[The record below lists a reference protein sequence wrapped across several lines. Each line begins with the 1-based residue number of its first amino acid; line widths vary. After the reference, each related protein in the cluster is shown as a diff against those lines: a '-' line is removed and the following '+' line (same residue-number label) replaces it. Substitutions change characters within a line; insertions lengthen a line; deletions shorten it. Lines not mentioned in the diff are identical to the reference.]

1 MNCNNSRDIL
11 ESAALSNSTKNLQ
24 GPIESCAQS
33 PIRQNVTL
41 RGGIN
46 AGSFKKLA
54 QFVAMQLCIRL
65 CCEEK
70 GCDVALMSGKNC
82 YGVQCFSEE
91 LCTAVLAKKA
101 PSSLMISH
109 VTIKGEE
116 GRCKIQRHFFF
127 QSRVKYSMKWCRNTS
142 LWNKSSHKTLQV
154 TKNWKPTALVWYHE
168 SHKQKSVF
176 FKDDASFGSRDS
188 ALNDGRCLVKYVW
201 NFDEFLTNW
210 SAPRQYYVITRDFVI
225 LSFDSYPAGEGVSHH

>member
-1 MNCNNSRDIL
+1 MANNLRHSTSSTTVVINCYSEGYARFLFVFVADISLKLTLVMICNNSRDIL

-116 GRCKIQRHFFF
+116 GRCKIQRHFFSIASKVF
-127 QSRVKYSMKWCRNTS
+127 NKMMQKCISLKQVVVQDATS
-142 LWNKSSHKTLQV
+142 
-154 TKNWKPTALVWYHE
+154 Y
-168 SHKQKSVF
+168 
-176 FKDDASFGSRDS
+176 
-188 ALNDGRCLVKYVW
+188 
-201 NFDEFLTNW
+201 
-210 SAPRQYYVITRDFVI
+210 
-225 LSFDSYPAGEGVSHH
+225 

>member
-1 MNCNNSRDIL
+1 MREFNPIAS
-11 ESAALSNSTKNLQ
+11 SNTTHNTT
-24 GPIESCAQS
+24 GPIESCLQS
-33 PIRQNVTL
+33 PIQQNVTL

-91 LCTAVLAKKA
+91 LCTAVPAKKA

-109 VTIKGEE
+109 VTITGE
-116 GRCKIQRHFFF
+116 GRTKLWFTFCDTNSKIKLDTGK
-127 QSRVKYSMKWCRNTS
+127 SRRRRIK
-142 LWNKSSHKTLQV
+142 
-154 TKNWKPTALVWYHE
+154 E
-168 SHKQKSVF
+168 
-176 FKDDASFGSRDS
+176 GS
-188 ALNDGRCLVKYVW
+188 
-201 NFDEFLTNW
+201 
-210 SAPRQYYVITRDFVI
+210 
-225 LSFDSYPAGEGVSHH
+225 

>member
-1 MNCNNSRDIL
+1 MFNCIAS
-11 ESAALSNSTKNLQ
+11 SNITQKTA
-24 GPIESCAQS
+24 GPIESCVQS
-33 PIRQNVTL
+33 PVQQNVTL

-91 LCTAVLAKKA
+91 LCTAVPAKKA

-109 VTIKGEE
+109 VTIRGEE
-116 GRCKIQRHFFF
+116 GTRKLLFYFFF
-127 QSRVKYSMKWCRNTS
+127 NS
-142 LWNKSSHKTLQV
+142 
-154 TKNWKPTALVWYHE
+154 
-168 SHKQKSVF
+168 
-176 FKDDASFGSRDS
+176 
-188 ALNDGRCLVKYVW
+188 
-201 NFDEFLTNW
+201 
-210 SAPRQYYVITRDFVI
+210 
-225 LSFDSYPAGEGVSHH
+225 